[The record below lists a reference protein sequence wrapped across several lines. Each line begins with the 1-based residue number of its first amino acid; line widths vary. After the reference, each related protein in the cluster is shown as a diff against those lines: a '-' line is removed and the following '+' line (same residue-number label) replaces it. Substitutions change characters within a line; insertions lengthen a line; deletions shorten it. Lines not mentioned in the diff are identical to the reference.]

1 MLRLE
6 VSSSS
11 TSSVPYADHI
21 GIPAIVLEPTPA
33 TPPMDDDENPFGDD
47 NSRDLAPSPSPPSSP
62 RHSPHFRATSA
73 YQDGRMSPSLTVSAS
88 SQPRSRKLSGGS
100 MLSSD
105 DAHSRGRVSVDEPE
119 DSQVVYDSMATSMWG
134 GESFESPTLAAE

>member
-1 MLRLE
+1 M
-6 VSSSS
+6 VS
-11 TSSVPYADHI
+11 PYSQYRHLYAGAEPL

-47 NSRDLAPSPSPPSSP
+47 TNRDLAPSPSPPSSP
-62 RHSPHFRATSA
+62 RHSPDLRAGSA
-73 YQDGRMSPSLTVSAS
+73 YHDGRASPSLSVSGT

-105 DAHSRGRVSVDEPE
+105 DARDRRSMSMDEPE
-119 DSQVVYDSMATSMWG
+119 DRQVVYDSMATSVWG
-134 GESFESPTLAAE
+134 GEHSFRLTN